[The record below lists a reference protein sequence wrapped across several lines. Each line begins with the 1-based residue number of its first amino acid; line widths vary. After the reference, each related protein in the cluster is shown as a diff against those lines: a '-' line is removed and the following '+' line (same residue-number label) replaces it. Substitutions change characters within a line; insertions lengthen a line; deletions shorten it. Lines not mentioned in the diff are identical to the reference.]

1 VEMLM
6 EAWNDKIFELTEY
19 EENELKEAV
28 EILKKYYEEM
38 WLRGLVNLHEA

>member
-1 VEMLM
+1 MEMLM
-6 EAWNDKIFELTEY
+6 DTPIVNVFELSEA

-38 WLRGLVNLHEA
+38 WLRGLVDLQEA

>member
-1 VEMLM
+1 MEMLP
-6 EAWNDKIFELTEY
+6 DKFFELSEG

-38 WLRGLVNLHEA
+38 WLRDLENLHVA